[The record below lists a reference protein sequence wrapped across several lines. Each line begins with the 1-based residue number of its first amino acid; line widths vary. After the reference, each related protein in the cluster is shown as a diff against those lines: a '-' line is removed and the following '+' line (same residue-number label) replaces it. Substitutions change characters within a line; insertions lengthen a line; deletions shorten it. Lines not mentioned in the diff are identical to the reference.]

1 MKKFLLTIIFLIC
14 SLICVNANNTTS
26 LDNNINNNI
35 QEVIINVPSYVRIYE
50 GEEFGINIRTFNKDL
65 YKHIKYEIK
74 NDKLYIDFKNHILRE
89 DDIIVPE
96 DIRINI
102 QAPNNIKNIRTNSYL
117 LVAKIN
123 KNTNATNN
131 GKN

>member
-14 SLICVNANNTTS
+14 SLICVNANNATS

-50 GEEFGINIRTFNKDL
+50 GEEFGINIRIFNKDL

-102 QAPNNIKNIRTNSYL
+102 QAPNNIKKIRTNSYL

>member
-14 SLICVNANNTTS
+14 SLICVNANNATS

-35 QEVIINVPSYVRIYE
+35 QEVIVNVPSNVYIYE

-74 NDKLYIDFKNHILRE
+74 NDKLYIDFKNYILRE